1 MTGCFI
7 KPKNRNAMDRIKGDI
22 ECEFRV
28 GKDAKTHTKAI
39 DTDIVFDKDKFVD
52 LFNEQ
57 AQYSP
62 TSLKYHT
69 DDCSLKIN
77 AQEQSEEWEEIFNSE
92 INIHSHASEVQF
104 IIKFCNDKLTAYI

>member
-1 MTGCFI
+1 MKSKLLCFTVVLLALCMMTRCFI
-7 KPKNRNAMDRIKGDI
+7 KHKNRNAMDRIKGDI

-28 GKDAKTHTKAI
+28 GKDAKTRMDAI
-39 DTDIVFDKDKFVD
+39 ETDVVFDKDKFVD

-69 DDCSLKIN
+69 D
-77 AQEQSEEWEEIFNSE
+77 E
-92 INIHSHASEVQF
+92 
-104 IIKFCNDKLTAYI
+104 